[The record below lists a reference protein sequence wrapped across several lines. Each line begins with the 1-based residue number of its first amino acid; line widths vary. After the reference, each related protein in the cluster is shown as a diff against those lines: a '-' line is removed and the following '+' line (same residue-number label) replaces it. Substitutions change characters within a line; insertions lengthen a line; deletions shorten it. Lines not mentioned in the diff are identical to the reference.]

1 MERTMKTILVVED
14 EDMIRDMI
22 ERMLKISGYQV
33 ITAGDGVRAVAL
45 ARSEQP
51 DLILMDMG
59 LPVLN
64 GWQATQRIKTKEE
77 TQHIP
82 VIALT
87 AYALTEDRERCFA
100 VGCDE
105 YETKPIEFPRLLTK
119 IRGLLQ
125 NPSLYTRAAI

>member
-1 MERTMKTILVVED
+1 MR
-14 EDMIRDMI
+14 RDMI

-33 ITAGDGVRAVAL
+33 ITASDGAQAVSL
-45 ARSEQP
+45 AFSERP

-64 GWQATQRIKTKEE
+64 GWQATQRIKAKPE
-77 TQHIP
+77 TRLIP

-100 VGCDE
+100 VGCNE
-105 YETKPIEFPRLLTK
+105 YETKPIEFARLLAK
-119 IRGLLQ
+119 IRALLPA
-125 NPSLYTRAAI
+125 NGTSSARR

>member
-1 MERTMKTILVVED
+1 MTMILVVED
-14 EDMIRDMI
+14 EAMIRDMI

-33 ITAGDGVRAVAL
+33 ITAGDGAL
-45 ARSEQP
+45 AVTLAHESQP

-59 LPVLN
+59 LPILN
-64 GWQATQRIKTKEE
+64 GWQATHRIRSNPD
-77 TQHIP
+77 TQAIP

-100 VGCDE
+100 VGCNE

-125 NPSLYTRAAI
+125 QPRAVVNQ